1 MNTYNTTK
9 SEQNTG
15 HTLEPL
21 GNGRETWLG
30 EVRANKKR
38 GRNTAHRTQDTQG
51 EGICIRVKFKTGVKI
66 LFVCVTL
73 LINVIV

>member
-15 HTLEPL
+15 HTLEPS
-21 GNGRETWLG
+21 GNGRETQLG
-30 EVRANKKR
+30 EIRANKKR

-51 EGICIRVKFKTGVKI
+51 GKV
-66 LFVCVTL
+66 FVFVFE
-73 LINVIV
+73 